1 MKIITVAVLVSVLLL
16 TACARTKLV
25 HTNETDSSANY
36 TRDTAVCEN
45 EAIRVVPPA
54 PTRITVAP
62 AAAATSPQSYSTNCS
77 KWGDETNCTTTA
89 RAAPRSTNKF
99 AAFMDG
105 YNKGEAN
112 RASSNSADIEKYTK
126 NCMALKGWTSRRV
139 PR

>member
-1 MKIITVAVLVSVLLL
+1 MKMITVAVLASALLL

-25 HTNETDSSANY
+25 HTNDANPLANHA
-36 TRDTAVCEN
+36 RDTAFCEN

-62 AAAATSPQSYSTNCS
+62 AAAPSPESYSTNCS
-77 KWGDETNCTTTA
+77 KWGSETNCTTTA
-89 RAAPRSTNKF
+89 RAAPQSTSKF

-112 RASSNSADIEKYTK
+112 RASSNSDDIAKYTK
-126 NCMALKGWTSRRV
+126 NCLALKGWTSIRV